1 LTYVLVSVI
10 YLGYIHKMR
19 TDKQIMATAL
29 KNIQSLTDA
38 EYDRYIEIKKERSTQ
53 TRRNGGMI
61 KGFSPIARPQR
72 FRGIF

>member
-1 LTYVLVSVI
+1 
-10 YLGYIHKMR
+10 MR

-38 EYDRYIEIKKERSTQ
+38 EYDRYIEIKKDRKAQ

-72 FRGIF
+72 FKGTF

>member
-1 LTYVLVSVI
+1 
-10 YLGYIHKMR
+10 
-19 TDKQIMATAL
+19 MATAL